1 MIPRA
6 WILSIGNELV
16 LGQIVNTNGTWL
28 ARKLT
33 LMGFEVKRIISL
45 PDSEDEV
52 VEVLSEALRKGI
64 EVVIST
70 GGLGPTY
77 DDRTSEFIAKA
88 IGEELK
94 LNSEAL
100 KMIEEKYRSKGLEI
114 TEHRRKMALLPRTAK
129 PIPNPVGTAPGIL
142 VEHGNTLIIALPG
155 VPREMQEMFEKYV
168 EEILRAR
175 APKIE
180 RAEAWIHVENI
191 PESSLAP
198 IIDKVLRKY
207 PRVYIKSHP
216 KGEEL
221 GKPII
226 KLYVSVTGFNK
237 DKVAETLNNV
247 VENLKEE
254 LIRVGAKVS
263 REN

>member
-1 MIPRA
+1 MVPRA

-33 LMGFEVKRIISL
+33 LMGFEVKRIVSL
-45 PDSEDEV
+45 PDSEQEV
-52 VEVLSEALRKGI
+52 VEVLSDALRKGI

-94 LNSEAL
+94 LNDEAL
-100 KMIEEKYRSKGLEI
+100 RMVEEKYRSKGLEI

-142 VEHGNTLIIALPG
+142 VERGNTLIIALPG
-155 VPREMQEMFEKYV
+155 VPREMQAMFEEYV
-168 EEILRAR
+168 EEILKNK
-175 APKIE
+175 APRIE
-180 RAEAWIHVENI
+180 RVEAWIHVEDI
-191 PESSLAP
+191 PESTLAP
-198 IIDKVLRKY
+198 IIDKVLRRY

-221 GKPII
+221 GKPMI
-226 KLYVSVTGFNK
+226 KLYVLVTGFNK
-237 DKVAETLNNV
+237 DEVAKTLNSV
-247 VENLKEE
+247 VENLEEE
-254 LIRVGAKVS
+254 LIRAGAKIS
-263 REN
+263 KEN

>member
-1 MIPRA
+1 MVPRA

-45 PDSEDEV
+45 PDSEQEV
-52 VEVLSEALRKGI
+52 VEVVSEALRKGI
-64 EVVIST
+64 EVIIST

-88 IGEELK
+88 IGEELE
-94 LNSEAL
+94 LNDEAL
-100 KMIEEKYRSKGLEI
+100 RMIEEKYRSKGLEI

-142 VEHGNTLIIALPG
+142 VERGNTLIIALPG
-155 VPREMQEMFEKYV
+155 VPREMQAMFEEYV
-168 EEILRAR
+168 EEILKNK
-175 APKIE
+175 APRIE
-180 RAEAWIHVENI
+180 RAEAWIHVEGI

-198 IIDKVLRKY
+198 IIDKVLRRY

-221 GKPII
+221 GKPMI
-226 KLYVSVTGFNK
+226 KLYVLVTGFNK
-237 DKVAETLNNV
+237 DEVAKTLNSV
-247 VENLKEE
+247 VENLEEE
-254 LIRVGAKVS
+254 LIRAGAKIS
-263 REN
+263 KEN